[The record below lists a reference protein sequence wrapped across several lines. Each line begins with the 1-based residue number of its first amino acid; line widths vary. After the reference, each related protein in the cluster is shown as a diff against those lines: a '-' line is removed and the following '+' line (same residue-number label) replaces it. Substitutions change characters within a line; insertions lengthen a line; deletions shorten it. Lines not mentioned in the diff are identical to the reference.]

1 MSLQLQDVSAGDRN
15 LEVIIMK
22 MVFKAMAMDEVT

>member
-1 MSLQLQDVSAGDRN
+1 MSLQLHGVSAGDIN

-22 MVFKAMAMDEVT
+22 MVFKAMEVDEVT

>member
-1 MSLQLQDVSAGDRN
+1 MSLQLQDVSAGDIN

-22 MVFKAMAMDEVT
+22 MVFKAMEVDEVT